1 MPTKVFNI
9 TTLTRGNDVV
19 IKFPVRTAIDLALA
33 KFTVKRKF
41 SNEDSVAAVAKL
53 VTTALTA
60 DGQITDVGGADDL
73 AMVQIIMA
81 KADTNAIQADL
92 DYVWDLEVF
101 DATSKST
108 TPIGGIIRMNERV
121 RKLTG

>member
-1 MPTKVFNI
+1 MPTKIFDI
-9 TTLTRGNDVV
+9 RTLTRGNDVV
-19 IKFPVRTAIDLALA
+19 LKFPVRTAIDLALA

-53 VTTALTA
+53 VTVNLTA

-73 AMVQIIMA
+73 AMVQIILA
-81 KADTNAIQADL
+81 KADTAAIQADL

-101 DATSKST
+101 DATSKAT
-108 TPIGGIIRMNERV
+108 MPIGGKIVMAERV